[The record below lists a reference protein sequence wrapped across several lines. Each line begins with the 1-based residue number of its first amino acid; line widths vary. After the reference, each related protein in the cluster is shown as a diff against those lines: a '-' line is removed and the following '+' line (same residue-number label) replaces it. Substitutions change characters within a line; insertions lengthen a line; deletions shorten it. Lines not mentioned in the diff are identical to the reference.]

1 MNTNNECELLNESS
15 INDTRI
21 SNDFDN
27 YTDHK
32 DNGPD
37 N

>member
-27 YTDHK
+27 YTFI
-32 DNGPD
+32 
-37 N
+37 